1 MYVAIAVA
9 ATYRWGFVAVA
20 SFYYFAPALA
30 APLGVPVF
38 CPPFLSFAS
47 APHPGGSGL
56 RLMVFLSP
64 LGGGCCGSAG
74 AEGWLVAG

>member
-47 APHPGGSGL
+47 APHVGFGASAHGFP
-56 RLMVFLSP
+56 FP
-64 LGGGCCGSAG
+64 PGGGCCGSAG